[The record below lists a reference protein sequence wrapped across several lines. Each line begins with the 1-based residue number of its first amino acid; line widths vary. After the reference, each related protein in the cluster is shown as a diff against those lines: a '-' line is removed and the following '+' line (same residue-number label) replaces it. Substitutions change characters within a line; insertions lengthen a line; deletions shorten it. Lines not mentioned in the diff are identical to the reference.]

1 MSDKAISFVV
11 PGEPV
16 AKGRAKFARRG
27 NFVTAYTPEKTA
39 RYEDRVMMC
48 AREAMGFTAFQD
60 GDPPIQGPLELRVTA
75 IRSIPSSLSGKKQR
89 AAELGEIMPT
99 TKPDLDN
106 VVKAIKDACNKI
118 VWRDDSQVVDLIAKK
133 RYGRIPR
140 VEIEVRRAG

>member
-1 MSDKAISFVV
+1 MPGESITFVV

-27 NFVTAYTPEKTA
+27 NFVTTYTPEKTA

-48 AREAMGFTAFQD
+48 AREAMGFSLIQD
-60 GDPPIQGPLELRVTA
+60 GNPPIEGPIELHVLA
-75 IRSIPSSLSGKKQR
+75 IRSIPVSLSKRKQL
-89 AAELGEIMPT
+89 AAESGEIKPT

-118 VWRDDSQVVDLIAKK
+118 IWRDDSQVVDLFAKK
-133 RYGRIPR
+133 RYGSIPR